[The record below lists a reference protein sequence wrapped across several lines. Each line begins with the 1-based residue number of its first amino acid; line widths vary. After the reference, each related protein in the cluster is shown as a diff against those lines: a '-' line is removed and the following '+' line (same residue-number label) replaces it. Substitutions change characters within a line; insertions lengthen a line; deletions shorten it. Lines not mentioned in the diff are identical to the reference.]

1 MPNLVVGT
9 LYRSASGLG
18 RYLRRYL
25 SPSQARFLAGC
36 ALLLIS
42 AAHIVSRN
50 RATLARP
57 SKKDETARQVGQ
69 FIAIVGSLVA
79 LSLVILAA
87 RRGWLF

>member
-1 MPNLVVGT
+1 VPNLVAGT
-9 LYRSASGLG
+9 LYRSALCLG

-42 AAHIVSRN
+42 AAHIVCRS
-50 RATLARP
+50 RATLSRA
-57 SKKDETARQVGQ
+57 SKKETVRQVGQ

-79 LSLVILAA
+79 P
-87 RRGWLF
+87 

>member
-1 MPNLVVGT
+1 MPNLVAGT
-9 LYRSASGLG
+9 LYRSALCIA

-42 AAHIVSRN
+42 AAHIVCRS
-50 RATLARP
+50 RATLSRA
-57 SKKDETARQVGQ
+57 SKKETVRQVGQ

-79 LSLVILAA
+79 P
-87 RRGWLF
+87 